1 MRISRIYLQINNI
14 KRIIR
19 ARAVINDITY
29 TTTMPVIIT
38 NGPNNAFNGI
48 FKFVSCSE
56 RALRFFQEPRF
67 SGNTPLE
74 CTVRFLIRS
83 LFKKLALKGIVHP
96 KMNILPT
103 FTHSH
108 VSNLYD
114 LIVMCNPI
122 RYFE

>member
-29 TTTMPVIIT
+29 TTTMPVIVT

-56 RALRFFQEPRF
+56 RVLRFPGSEIQWKYTIGMYCE
-67 SGNTPLE
+67 L
-74 CTVRFLIRS
+74 
-83 LFKKLALKGIVHP
+83 
-96 KMNILPT
+96 
-103 FTHSH
+103 SH
-108 VSNLYD
+108 
-114 LIVMCNPI
+114 
-122 RYFE
+122 